1 MDALFSLVILVV
13 FFAFFYFLIIRPQ
26 KKRQQQ
32 HQDLIRSLKRGDDVV
47 TIGGICG
54 VIRKVDKDTVVLET
68 EGGTALKLQKNAIA
82 ERI

>member
-1 MDALFSLVILVV
+1 METLFSLAILVV
-13 FFAFFYFLIIRPQ
+13 FFAFFYFLILRPQ
-26 KKRQQQ
+26 KKRQHQ